1 MDNKNIFAKNLNY
14 YMAINGKTRR
24 ELCSALG
31 FSYSTVSEWIN
42 GKKYPR
48 MDKVEEL
55 ARYFGIN
62 KSDLIEEKLSL
73 EVEKTQ
79 DLYIDILVR
88 LQTDNA
94 FHSYVE
100 RLMDLEPEKIQ
111 VLDEMLSGFHILA
124 K

>member
-14 YMAINGKTRR
+14 YMAINGKNRR

-62 KSDLIEEKLSL
+62 KSDH
-73 EVEKTQ
+73 
-79 DLYIDILVR
+79 IDILVR
-88 LQTDNA
+88 LQTDST

-100 RLMDLEPEKIQ
+100 HLMDLEPEKIQ
-111 VLDEMLSGFHILA
+111 VLDEMLSGFHIFA